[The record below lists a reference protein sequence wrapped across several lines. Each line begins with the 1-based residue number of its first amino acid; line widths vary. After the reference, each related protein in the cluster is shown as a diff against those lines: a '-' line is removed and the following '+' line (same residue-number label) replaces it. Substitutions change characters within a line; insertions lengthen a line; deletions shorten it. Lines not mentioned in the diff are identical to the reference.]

1 MSSQV
6 TKEHYNFKKYCE
18 EERFVSYWHQLKE
31 VLSLDTS
38 SVLEIGVGD
47 RVFGNYIKNNTSIIY
62 TSADIAADLS
72 PDVVGSVTNLPL
84 SDCSFDTVCAFEVLE
99 HLSFGQ
105 FIIALKEMSRVA
117 KKNVIISLPHW
128 GRHFSIKIRLPFFK
142 KIYWQHKFNLWPIKH
157 VFGGEHYWEIG
168 KKGYSLGLIKRSI
181 NQAGLV
187 ILRDYISF
195 DSPYHHFF
203 VLNK

>member
-1 MSSQV
+1 M
-6 TKEHYNFKKYCE
+6 
-18 EERFVSYWHQLKE
+18 SYWHQLKE